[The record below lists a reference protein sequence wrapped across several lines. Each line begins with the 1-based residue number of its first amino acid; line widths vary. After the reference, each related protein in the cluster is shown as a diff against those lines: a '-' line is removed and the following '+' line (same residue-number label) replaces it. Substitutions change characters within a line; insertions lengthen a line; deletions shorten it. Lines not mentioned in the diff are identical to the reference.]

1 MQRKTDSNNPADCL
15 LIVESDMELLRQGAA
30 HEWSFAMC
38 RSKLAEV
45 LERKVAAL
53 ASSCSTTPEEVL
65 PHVAVL
71 HPAAVPESRGSRS
84 LRDRV
89 LAVLRECKSAA
100 AAAVVTAMQAQHS
113 DKTFYFGAVEDFGGL
128 ERGLVVVTGFS
139 DLHYLR
145 RRFGLADLSSYKV
158 LVCCVCVACVCE
170 RCIAQINTHM

>member
-1 MQRKTDSNNPADCL
+1 MRTAAS
-15 LIVESDMELLRQGAA
+15 SGAQ
-30 HEWSFAMC
+30 
-38 RSKLAEV
+38 
-45 LERKVAAL
+45 VAAL

-89 LAVLRECKSAA
+89 LAVLRESKSAA

-113 DKTFYFGAVEDFGGL
+113 EKAFNFCAVEDFGGL

-145 RRFGLADLSSYKV
+145 KRFGWDERFSDEV
-158 LVCCVCVACVCE
+158 LRVLHV
-170 RCIAQINTHM
+170 CIAQMNAHM